1 MNARR
6 CEQGSEVRVVVQW
19 VSSAA
24 LSVEENGCAREHARI
39 GVGLVAMVGIERG
52 DDAADRDWMAEKLAN
67 LRIFPDDEGRMNRSV
82 LDAGGEILL
91 VPNFTVAGDA
101 RKGRRP
107 SFDGAMRPPETETE
121 FDRLVEA
128 VRSKSV
134 RAQTGAF
141 GAHMHVELVNDGP
154 VTIWLDSAERQRPRR
169 G

>member
-6 CEQGSEVRVVVQW
+6 CEQGSDVRAVVQR

-24 LSVEENGCAREHARI
+24 LSVVENGSAREHARI
-39 GVGLVAMVGIERG
+39 GVGLVAMVGIQCG
-52 DDAADRDWMAEKLAN
+52 DDSSDRDWMAEKLAN
-67 LRIFPDDEGRMNRSV
+67 LRILPDDEGRMNLSV
-82 LDAGGEILL
+82 LDVGGEILL

-107 SFDGAMRPPETETE
+107 SFDGAMRPPEAETE

-128 VRSKSV
+128 VRSKGV

-141 GAHMHVELVNDGP
+141 GAHMLVDLVNDGP
-154 VTIWLDSAERQRPRR
+154 VTIWLDSAGR
-169 G
+169 